1 MAPLVVENL
10 SLRYGATPVLEDVSF
25 ALPAGQITAIVG
37 PNACGK
43 SSLLRCLARLQAPN
57 GGQVLLDGAPI
68 QKQKT
73 RDVARQL
80 AFLPQ
85 STIAPTGMKVVDLVL
100 RGRTPHQ
107 SPLQQFTPKDQALVR
122 DALDHV
128 GLAHRSNAYLEDLSG
143 GQLQRAWIA
152 MVLAQDTS
160 ILLLDEPTTFLD
172 MPHQLEIMQ
181 LVRDLQADKG
191 LTVAMVLHDINLAAR
206 FCDQIIAIK
215 DRGLVCQGPPS
226 EVVNEANIEAIYGL
240 GCSVIADPHHGH
252 PHIILK

>member
-1 MAPLVVENL
+1 MAPLAAENL
-10 SLRYGATPVLEDVSF
+10 SLSYGSTPILQDISL
-25 ALPAGQITAIVG
+25 ALPEGQITAIVG

-43 SSLLRCLARLQAPN
+43 SSLLRCLARLQDPSA
-57 GGQVLLDGAPI
+57 GVVLLNGTAI
-68 QKQKT
+68 RKQKT

-80 AFLPQ
+80 AVLPQ
-85 STIAPTGMKVVDLVL
+85 STIAPAGMKVIDLVL

-107 SPLQQFTPKDQALVR
+107 SPLQQYSAKDHQRVAE
-122 DALDHV
+122 ALDHV
-128 GLAHRSNAYLEDLSG
+128 GLAHRQEAYLEDLSG

-152 MVLAQDTS
+152 MVLAQDTK

-181 LVRDLQADKG
+181 LVRDLHAARG

-206 FCDQIIAIK
+206 FCDQIVAIK
-215 DRGLVCQGPPS
+215 DRAVLCQGSPT
-226 EVVNEANIEAIYGL
+226 EVITEDNIEAIYGL